1 MAEVAEQTE
10 PLAARLTDI
19 VIVPGPPTERAGF
32 VAPVIQDRSVLCTAR
47 EQVNQPRPSTQRLTF
62 WSVLIENVHVFS
74 YPGTDTVG

>member
-32 VAPVIQDRSVLCTAR
+32 VAPVIQDRSVLYTAKR
-47 EQVNQPRPSTQRLTF
+47 TS
-62 WSVLIENVHVFS
+62 
-74 YPGTDTVG
+74 

>member
-32 VAPVIQDRSVLCTAR
+32 VSPVIQDSSVLCTAKR
-47 EQVNQPRPSTQRLTF
+47 KS
-62 WSVLIENVHVFS
+62 
-74 YPGTDTVG
+74 